1 VTSLIHRPG
10 ISFEVAP
17 PRRSHP
23 NRTDIACFVGV
34 AARRRDTAARRP
46 MPEVLA
52 RWVETQP
59 VFRKLATRDSARLR
73 RAIVSLESIDAFR
86 ASLRVALDSD
96 AWPAPLD
103 AAALT
108 RLLVACRDFSP
119 LPAEVVE
126 SLRMAGFVP
135 GSLIGTTP
143 STDPVARSR
152 AELEGWTRVQ
162 RLMNL
167 PVRCESLENFAELFA
182 WDERPVW
189 PPGEDT
195 ESLFVATPLG
205 AALRAFFAGG
215 GRTCYV
221 IATGNP
227 VPLFAD
233 AAARYAVLASEERE
247 QVPALGGGE
256 TSGSFDLALR
266 VPVLPGAPASRPAG
280 EIAAGPISTN
290 PSQWRGIEHVF
301 GLADVSFVV
310 VPDLVDAIA
319 VNIPQIVEREETLVT
334 PEVFQ
339 ECAERP
345 SPARLPAGRRVPAPG
360 LNHDELDAWRRLL
373 AFARALLDN
382 QVHSFNRRDTQLLAS
397 LPLPANASG
406 LPRQNDWAA
415 WLTSDS
421 GLHSERIQL
430 AWPWLRTPESND
442 CQGGIEAPEGSLAGA
457 LSASALRSGSFRSA
471 ARFPVDRLID
481 IEPRLDLGQATAEAA
496 ITAIGD
502 FTLAD
507 RVCLIAPTPRGPELV
522 SDVTLAANPLLR
534 AGAVR
539 RLINVV
545 MAQARQVGEDL
556 LFEPNGEALWAEIVS
571 RLNDLGRLLIAVGAV
586 SSDAGNGA
594 FVARCGRMTMTQND
608 IDAGRTLVEIE
619 LVPAQPI
626 VRIVVVL
633 DLRDSARASVVI
645 DAATAQAA

>member
-1 VTSLIHRPG
+1 MTSLIHRPG
-10 ISFEVAP
+10 LSFEVAP
-17 PRRSHP
+17 PRRTHP

-34 AARRRDTAARRP
+34 SARRRDPAIRRP

-52 RWVETQP
+52 RWVAGQP
-59 VFRKLATRDSARLR
+59 AFRTMVARDSARLR
-73 RAIVSLESIDAFR
+73 RAVVSLESIAAFR
-86 ASLRVALDSD
+86 TSLAIALGND
-96 AWPAPLD
+96 AWPASID
-103 AAALT
+103 SVALA
-108 RLLVACRDFSP
+108 RLLGACREFSP
-119 LPAEVVE
+119 LPPVVVE
-126 SLRMAGFVP
+126 SLRVAGFVP
-135 GSLIGTTP
+135 GSLIGT
-143 STDPVARSR
+143 SSSNEAVVRSR
-152 AELEGWTRVQ
+152 TELEGWTRVQ

-167 PVRCESLENFAELFA
+167 PVRCESLESFAELFA
-182 WDERPVW
+182 WDERPVRA
-189 PPGEDT
+189 PGEDD
-195 ESLFVATPLG
+195 ESLKVATPLG

-221 IATGNP
+221 VATGAP

-233 AAARYAVLASEERE
+233 AQARYAVLANEERE
-247 QVPALGGGE
+247 RVPDSGGGE
-256 TSGSFDLALR
+256 APGSFDLALR
-266 VPVLPGAPASRPAG
+266 VPVLPGAPATRPAG
-280 EIAAGPISTN
+280 PVTSGPVSTN

-310 VPDLVDAIA
+310 VPDLVDALA
-319 VNIPQIVEREETLVT
+319 VNIPQIVEREEILVT
-334 PEVFQ
+334 PEAFQ

-360 LNHDELDAWRRLL
+360 LNLGELDAWRRLL

-382 QVHSFNRRDTQLLAS
+382 QAHSFNRRDTQLLAS
-397 LPLPANASG
+397 LPLPADASG

-415 WLTSDS
+415 WLTADTD
-421 GLHSERIQL
+421 LRSERIQL
-430 AWPWLRTPESND
+430 GWPWLRTPESGD
-442 CQGGIEAPEGSLAGA
+442 CQGGIEAPEGALAGA

-471 ARFPVDRLID
+471 ARFPVDRVID
-481 IEPRLDLGQATAEAA
+481 IQPRLDLGQATAEAA
-496 ITAIGD
+496 LTALGD

-556 LFEPNGEALWAEIVS
+556 AFEPNGESLWEEVES

-586 SSDAGNGA
+586 SSDAGKNA
-594 FVARCGRMTMTQND
+594 FLARCGRTTMTQND

-633 DLRDSARASVVI
+633 DLRDAARASVAL
-645 DAATAQAA
+645 DAATARAA